1 MSTPPPDSPGLEVQ
15 KDSDEESAG
24 GESDGQLELPDP
36 GDGEGGSADGTR
48 EFLFQEFM
56 DPVHQ
61 FVLFTERELE
71 VIGHPAFQRLFR
83 VYQLGQTHLVFRGAT
98 HHRGDHAL
106 GATAAAER
114 LIAAVER
121 SFMRDKVLTAR
132 HGARAA
138 NRSQPAPPVPV
149 PDWKLDSPLK
159 PCEIT
164 FFRLA
169 VLLHDIGH
177 VAAGHTL
184 EDELGLLET
193 HDSYKR
199 LEYIF
204 DREVWSGV
212 NITEPTNCVPEKR
225 TLRQL
230 VDDLFREDAAQTGLG
245 VPATEILFWIIAK
258 DREAKKLAAN
268 KDVAIRMTLL
278 EDLVGN
284 TVCADLIDYLERD
297 WRNIGKSKT
306 LDPRLLE
313 YLEIR
318 TRVRTG
324 ESYLVVNLRSTPHG
338 GLRKDA
344 VSAIIELLE
353 HRYHLWEVALLHKT
367 KLAATAMLE
376 RAVSERA
383 DQHGLF
389 VTTDAAGDTIEKIL
403 LNNIV
408 ETSDTEVYAALSNA
422 DWRPNPRAR
431 HKKAK
436 SLDRESSPGQDLFW
450 RLQHRIL
457 HKQVLAIEDHPAASE
472 TSLHLAPLDGPR
484 QDKLEAAK
492 RRLEGLRI
500 LELDFEAFPGA
511 FAMHIVPFGLG
522 KKIARVRVLYEGNVY
537 RLDQLDDQARHA
549 LSGGHLDAQLKR
561 SEKLWRATLF
571 AAPEVRDSIEEA
583 GLIGVLSQVFR
594 RGVLGIS
601 EDGDLSR
608 QAREVDNNERLS
620 YTLENEFKQAPS
632 KVARDTPQMS
642 YPTGFLGLRAYYS

>member
-1 MSTPPPDSPGLEVQ
+1 
-15 KDSDEESAG
+15 
-24 GESDGQLELPDP
+24 
-36 GDGEGGSADGTR
+36 
-48 EFLFQEFM
+48 
-56 DPVHQ
+56 
-61 FVLFTERELE
+61 
-71 VIGHPAFQRLFR
+71 
-83 VYQLGQTHLVFRGAT
+83 
-98 HHRGDHAL
+98 
-106 GATAAAER
+106 
-114 LIAAVER
+114 
-121 SFMRDKVLTAR
+121 MRDKVLRER
-132 HGARAA
+132 HDARAA

-159 PCEIT
+159 PCEVT

-193 HDSYKR
+193 HDSYNR
-199 LEYIF
+199 LKYIF
-204 DREVWSGV
+204 DRDMWSGV
-212 NITEPTNCVPEKR
+212 NITEPNSCVPEKR

-230 VDDLFREDAAQTGLG
+230 VDDLYREDADQTGLSES
-245 VPATEILFWIIAK
+245 ATEILLWIIAK
-258 DREAKKLAAN
+258 DRKAKELAAN

-338 GLRKDA
+338 GFRKDA
-344 VSAIIELLE
+344 VSAVIELLE
-353 HRYHLWEVALLHKT
+353 HRHQLWEVALLHKT

-383 DQHGLF
+383 YQHGLF
-389 VTTDAAGDTIEKIL
+389 VTDAADDKLEKIL

-408 ETSDTEVYAALSNA
+408 ETSDTEVYTALRNA
-422 DWRPNPRAR
+422 DWRPHAR
-431 HKKAK
+431 SRRKKTG
-436 SLDRESSPGQDLFW
+436 SFDGESNPGQDLFW

-457 HKQVLAIEDHPAASE
+457 HKQVLAIEEHPAASE
-472 TSLHLAPLDGPR
+472 ISLNLAPLDGTR
-484 QDKLEAAK
+484 QDKLQAAM

-500 LELDFEAFPGA
+500 LELDFETFRGA

-537 RLDQLDDQARHA
+537 RLDQLDDQARYA
-549 LSGGHLDAQLKR
+549 LSGGNLDAQLKR

-571 AAPEVRDSIEEA
+571 AAPEVRDSIEKA
-583 GLIGVLSQVFR
+583 GLSEVLGQVFR

-608 QAREVDNNERLS
+608 QAGQIDNNERLS
-620 YTLENEFKQAPS
+620 YTLENEFKQEPS
-632 KVARDTPQMS
+632 QAARNAPQMS
-642 YPTGFLGLRAYYS
+642 YPTGFLALRAYYS